1 MKIFY
6 FELFGLIGFFI
17 SGLIFIVSGLRSGD
31 YLAVSGS
38 IIWTVAC
45 LLWLIPVLSR
55 RNSQDQKFRNRSFLI
70 FLVSKT
76 GFHGII
82 HCIQQ
87 LRGFRLVG
95 TFNANRKTLAKIEGI
110 FCYNLCWVGCHL
122 MTSTEENE
130 GSFNLSLKEFSF
142 FLPMYELNCQRP
154 VR

>member
-55 RNSQDQKFRNRSFLI
+55 RNSQD
-70 FLVSKT
+70 
-76 GFHGII
+76 
-82 HCIQQ
+82 
-87 LRGFRLVG
+87 
-95 TFNANRKTLAKIEGI
+95 
-110 FCYNLCWVGCHL
+110 
-122 MTSTEENE
+122 
-130 GSFNLSLKEFSF
+130 
-142 FLPMYELNCQRP
+142 
-154 VR
+154 